1 MCQSPA
7 IEEAPRIW
15 GASSTISIH
24 FGGDIY
30 LEVNCMTRLLKV
42 ILGDISNK
50 EDFLISTIF
59 L

>member
-1 MCQSPA
+1 MQPA
-7 IEEAPRIW
+7 IEEAPVFGRFF
-15 GASSTISIH
+15 TISIH